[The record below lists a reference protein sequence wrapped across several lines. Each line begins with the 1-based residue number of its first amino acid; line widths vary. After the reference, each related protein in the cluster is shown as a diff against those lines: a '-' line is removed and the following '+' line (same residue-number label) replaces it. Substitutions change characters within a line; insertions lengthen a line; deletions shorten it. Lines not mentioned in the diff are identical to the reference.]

1 MNSPASPQDLP
12 RLIFGII
19 CILLLLAASVWVLK
33 PFLLPLVWATMIAV
47 STWPMLL
54 AVERGCGGR
63 RWPAVTLLTVALL
76 VVVIAPLTLA
86 VMTIVQNIELIK
98 KVVGELA
105 ADGLPALPAWV
116 AGLPMVGERVAAWW
130 NELAGGAAGPSA
142 QLVGYINKAL
152 GWFVNNAGGVGL
164 LFLQL
169 LLTVLLTGILY
180 ARGEIAAVG
189 VRRFFGRLA
198 GVRGEEAVILAGRAI
213 RAVAMGIVV
222 TALIQ
227 SLLGGLGLW
236 AAGVPAPAVW
246 TAIMFLLAVA
256 QVGAAPVLAAAAGWL
271 FWQGSTGWGIAMV
284 VWVVVVGSLD
294 NVVRPVLIRKGADLP
309 MLLIF
314 AGVFGGLVAFG
325 IIGLFVGP
333 VVLAVSYTL
342 IRQWVSSPAPEVSA
356 LSTGD
361 PRP

>member
-1 MNSPASPQDLP
+1 MTAHPSSPDLP
-12 RLIFGII
+12 RLILGII
-19 CILLLLAASVWVLK
+19 CILLLLTASFWVLK

-54 AVERGCGGR
+54 AVERGFGGR
-63 RWPAVTLLTVALL
+63 RSPAAALLTLALL

-86 VMTIVQNIELIK
+86 VMTIVQNIDLIK
-98 KVVGELA
+98 RLVGELA
-105 ADGLPALPAWV
+105 ADGLPPLPAWV
-116 AGLPMVGERVAAWW
+116 AGLPMVGERAAAWW
-130 NELAGGAAGPSA
+130 GELAGGAAGPSA

-152 GWFVNNAGGVGL
+152 AWFVNSAGGVGL
-164 LFLQL
+164 LLLQL
-169 LLTVLLTGILY
+169 LLTVVLTAILY
-180 ARGEIAAVG
+180 LKGEAAEAG
-189 VRRFFGRLA
+189 VRRFFARLA
-198 GVRGEEAVILAGRAI
+198 GERGEQAVILAGRSI

-222 TALIQ
+222 TAAIQ

-236 AAGVPAPAVW
+236 AAGVPAPALW
-246 TAIMFLLAVA
+246 TAVMFLLAVA
-256 QVGAAPVLAAAAGWL
+256 QVGAAPVLAVAAGWL
-271 FWQGSTGWGIAMV
+271 FWQGGTGWGVTML

-314 AGVFGGLVAFG
+314 AGVLGGLVAFG

-342 IRQWVSSPAPEVSA
+342 IGQWMAGQPPGTVAGSGEGRS
-356 LSTGD
+356 
-361 PRP
+361 